1 MKNQWYADR
10 RDLVKWGTLLHLAAA
25 HDIRSIIQIAFLT
38 PDDVPVRLTSELGD
52 TALGTALD
60 PRVLHHFRD
69 ISRIA
74 ELSGPNGPS
83 ICAFTQPFA
92 VRSRHAYIR
101 AALLAVQAV
110 AERPVAV
117 LLDPDTG
124 IKERLA
130 TSKHVKDTEV
140 SEFWSVLQPSDWLV
154 LYQHAARQCNWLA
167 SRRAVFANALAG
179 APVHTFRALSG
190 ARDVAF
196 FAAMRGHPA

>member
-1 MKNQWYADR
+1 MKNQWYADH

-38 PDDVPVRLTSELGD
+38 PDDVPVLLTSEFGD
-52 TALGTALD
+52 TALD
-60 PRVLHHFRD
+60 PRVLHHFRN

-83 ICAFTQPFA
+83 IYAFTQPFA

-124 IKERLA
+124 IAERLA
-130 TSKHVKDTEV
+130 TSKHIKDTEV
-140 SEFWSVLQPSDWLV
+140 FEFWSVLQPSDWLV
-154 LYQHAARQCNWLA
+154 LYQHAARQRSWLA
-167 SRRAVFANALAG
+167 SRRAVFVHALAG
-179 APVHTFRALSG
+179 APVLTFRALSG